1 MPMIRYLACVAVL
14 AAWILGGCS
23 ASRPSDSS
31 VETKKAR
38 LEKLRQELFK
48 LQAEITALENDIAA
62 QDSTFALQKAIPVSV
77 VVLKERGFQTRLR
90 LQGSIDNRQ
99 AITLSA
105 KTAGTLLRLYVQ
117 EGDYVK
123 AGQLLAEQDAEILRK
138 NLVEL
143 RTRLDLAK
151 TLYEKQK
158 KLYEEGIG
166 SEVQYLT
173 AKNNKESLEAALQTL
188 EEQLKNAQI
197 RAPQAGRVDAI
208 LVKAGELVM
217 PGMPVLRLLSGSGTW
232 EIKIEVPE
240 RFSGLIKAGTPI
252 QIELP
257 DLSERFEAP
266 IAVISENINPISRTF
281 TIYIRALPPRLL
293 GRLRPGMAAFA
304 AVPEVS
310 YPDAFRVPIEA
321 VQTQDTTSFVY
332 LYNKGQA
339 RKRTI
344 RLLGIQQGE
353 AAIEGLSPGDT
364 VIVLGATLLRD
375 GQAVSIT
382 SEGI

>member
-1 MPMIRYLACVAVL
+1 MMRYLACMAVL
-14 AAWILGGCS
+14 AVWTLGGCS
-23 ASRPSDSS
+23 ASRPSESS

-48 LQAEITALENDIAA
+48 LQAEITALENEIAA
-62 QDSTFALQKAIPVSV
+62 QDSAFALQKAIPVSIA
-77 VVLKERGFQTRLR
+77 VLKDRGFQTRLR
-90 LQGSIDNRQ
+90 LQGSVDNRQ

-117 EGDYVK
+117 EGDYVR
-123 AGQLLAEQDAEILRK
+123 AGQLLAQQDAEILQK
-138 NLVEL
+138 NLAEL

-173 AKNNKESLEAALQTL
+173 AKNNKESLEAAVQTL

-208 LVKAGELVM
+208 LVKAGELLM
-217 PGMPVLRLLSGSGTW
+217 PGMPVLRLLSSSGAW
-232 EIKIEVPE
+232 EVKIEVPE
-240 RFSGLIKAGTPI
+240 RFLGLVKVGAPV
-252 QIELP
+252 QMELP
-257 DLSERFEAP
+257 DIGERFEAP
-266 IAVISENINPISRTF
+266 IAVISENINPVSRTF
-281 TIYIRALPPRLL
+281 TIYIRALPARLL
-293 GRLRPGMAAFA
+293 SRLRPGMTAFVA
-304 AVPEVS
+304 LPEVS
-310 YPDAFRVPIEA
+310 YPDAFRLPIEA
-321 VQTQDTTSFVY
+321 IQTQDTTSFVY
-332 LYNKGQA
+332 LYRKGQA
-339 RKRTI
+339 RKKNI

-364 VIVLGATLLRD
+364 VIVLGATFLRD
-375 GQAVSIT
+375 GQAVTIT

>member
-1 MPMIRYLACVAVL
+1 MMRYLACVGVL
-14 AAWILGGCS
+14 AAWILEGCS

-48 LQAEITALENDIAA
+48 LQAEITALENEIAA

-77 VVLKERGFQTRLR
+77 VVLKDRGFQTRLR

-117 EGDYVK
+117 EGDYVQ

-138 NLVEL
+138 SLAEL

-217 PGMPVLRLLSGSGTW
+217 PGMPVLRLLSGSGAW

-240 RFSGLIKAGTPI
+240 RFSGLVKAGTPI

-257 DLSERFEAP
+257 DLGERFEAP

-293 GRLRPGMAAFA
+293 GRLRPGMTAFA

-321 VQTQDTTSFVY
+321 VQTQDTMSFVY
-332 LYNKGQA
+332 LYNRGQA

-353 AAIEGLSPGDT
+353 AAIEGLAPGDT

>member
-1 MPMIRYLACVAVL
+1 MMRYLACVAVL

-48 LQAEITALENDIAA
+48 LQAEITALENEIAA

-77 VVLKERGFQTRLR
+77 VVLKDRGFQTRLR

-117 EGDYVK
+117 EGDYVQ

-173 AKNNKESLEAALQTL
+173 AKK
-188 EEQLKNAQI
+188 
-197 RAPQAGRVDAI
+197 
-208 LVKAGELVM
+208 
-217 PGMPVLRLLSGSGTW
+217 
-232 EIKIEVPE
+232 
-240 RFSGLIKAGTPI
+240 
-252 QIELP
+252 
-257 DLSERFEAP
+257 
-266 IAVISENINPISRTF
+266 
-281 TIYIRALPPRLL
+281 
-293 GRLRPGMAAFA
+293 
-304 AVPEVS
+304 
-310 YPDAFRVPIEA
+310 
-321 VQTQDTTSFVY
+321 
-332 LYNKGQA
+332 
-339 RKRTI
+339 
-344 RLLGIQQGE
+344 
-353 AAIEGLSPGDT
+353 
-364 VIVLGATLLRD
+364 
-375 GQAVSIT
+375 
-382 SEGI
+382 

>member
-1 MPMIRYLACVAVL
+1 MPMIRYLVLVTVL
-14 AAWILGGCS
+14 AAWFLGGCS
-23 ASRPSDSS
+23 ASRPSESS
-31 VETKKAR
+31 IEAKKAR
-38 LEKLRQELFK
+38 LEKLRQNLFK
-48 LQAEITALENDIAA
+48 LQAEITALENEIAS

-77 VVLKERGFQTRLR
+77 VVLKNQGFQTYLR
-90 LQGSIDNRQ
+90 LQGSLDNRQ

-117 EGDYVK
+117 EGDYVR
-123 AGQLLAEQDAEILRK
+123 AGQLLAEQDAEVLRK
-138 NLVEL
+138 NLAEL

-173 AKNNKESLEAALQTL
+173 AKNNKESLEAAVQTL

-197 RAPQAGRVDAI
+197 RAPQAGRIDAI
-208 LVKAGELVM
+208 FVKVGELVM
-217 PGMPVLRLLSGSGTW
+217 PGMPALRLVSPSGTW
-232 EIKIEVPE
+232 EIKVEVPE
-240 RFSGLIKAGTPI
+240 RFASLIKAGTPV

-257 DLSERFEAP
+257 DIGERFEAP
-266 IAVISENINPISRTF
+266 IATISENINPVSRTF
-281 TIYIRALPPRLL
+281 TIYIRALPARLL
-293 GRLRPGMAAFA
+293 GRLRPGMTAFVA
-304 AVPEVS
+304 LPEAS
-310 YPDAFRVPIEA
+310 YPNAFRLPIEA

-332 LYNKGQA
+332 LHKKGQA
-339 RKRTI
+339 RKKTI

-353 AAIEGLSPGDT
+353 AAVEGLSPGDT
-364 VIVLGATLLRD
+364 VIVLGATFLRD
-375 GQAVSIT
+375 GQAVTIT

>member
-1 MPMIRYLACVAVL
+1 MLMMRYLACVAVL

-38 LEKLRQELFK
+38 REKLRQELFK
-48 LQAEITALENDIAA
+48 LQAEITALENEIAA

-77 VVLKERGFQTRLR
+77 VVLKDRGFQTRLR

-105 KTAGTLLRLYVQ
+105 KTAGTLLRLNVQ
-117 EGDYVK
+117 EGDYVQ

-143 RTRLDLAK
+143 RTRLHLAK

-240 RFSGLIKAGTPI
+240 RFSGLIKTGTPI

-257 DLSERFEAP
+257 DLGERFEAP
-266 IAVISENINPISRTF
+266 IAVMSENINPISRTF

-293 GRLRPGMAAFA
+293 GRLRPGMTAFA

-332 LYNKGQA
+332 LYNRGQS

-364 VIVLGATLLRD
+364 VIVLGAPLLRD
-375 GQAVSIT
+375 GQAVSLT